1 MDFYSI
7 IAVSIILKSKDFENA
22 HVKHKTEEISSKT
35 QFNGSK
41 NLCLNNMYW
50 WMKSGYT
57 ENTTDLL
64 QVTDKL
70 HHIMLYRAHLTVRG
84 IRTQNFSG
92 DMH

>member
-1 MDFYSI
+1 MWSY
-7 IAVSIILKSKDFENA
+7 VGL
-22 HVKHKTEEISSKT
+22 EIW
-35 QFNGSK
+35 
-41 NLCLNNMYW
+41 CLMPLLTIFQLHRGGQLYW

-70 HHIMLYRAHLTVRG
+70 HHIMLYRAHLTMRG

>member
-41 NLCLNNMYW
+41 NLCLNN
-50 WMKSGYT
+50 K
-57 ENTTDLL
+57 EKN
-64 QVTDKL
+64 
-70 HHIMLYRAHLTVRG
+70 
-84 IRTQNFSG
+84 
-92 DMH
+92 